1 MRIFLIFLYLFGY
14 IATGWAAPQT
24 TAQHDTPFSF
34 NVAAIDS
41 THIRFTWQVAE
52 DHYLY
57 RDKLRIQSHTPEINL
72 GYVDLP
78 IGQVRNDSVFG
89 QVAVYQQAGYV
100 DIPVVNTLT
109 TDQATAFTISYQGCP
124 DIGQCAPMQ
133 YADVAIQMPSHSKAA
148 NISRAGDTDFLD
160 PEVAF
165 IFNAKVN
172 EIGQLLVTWH
182 IAEHYY
188 LYKNKIKFSTSSGV
202 LAAAQFP
209 EAVIKN
215 DVAYGETP
223 VYYNELTI
231 TLPWVNYPSTND
243 INLTVTYQGCAN
255 AGLCYP
261 PQDKS
266 VTLTLPSQPVQ
277 TVQNEIL
284 KPATTDLSSALQAW
298 QNNSLDIPSSATQS
312 SGLLNF
318 DTKATTQN
326 SSALPSNTDF
336 LDPEVAFTLSARSP
350 DKNTVIA
357 QWQIT
362 PAYYL
367 YRDKFTFTANTGE
380 KITVNYPKGKLKQD
394 PAFGE
399 VEVYEQAILTIPL
412 TLDSSASDV
421 VITVGY
427 QGCADAGL
435 CYPPMDKAL
444 AITLGDNQVVI
455 AAPVEDFVENAP
467 TISTPA
473 KQTGLKN
480 APPLSEQDKIAFA
493 LANNNIFYTLMALFG
508 LGVLLSFTPCVFPM
522 IPILSSIIIGQKE
535 NITTHRAFIVSLVYV
550 LAMSVTYTIAGVF
563 TGLLGE
569 NLQAVFQTPWMLISF
584 SLVFVA
590 LAFSMF
596 GFYELQLP
604 VSLQNKLMEL
614 SNRQEGGTLVG
625 VAIMGLLSALIVG
638 PCVAAPLAGILIYI
652 GQTGDALFGGTALFF
667 LSLGMG
673 LPLLLIGVSAG
684 RFLPKA
690 GEWMEAV
697 KSVFGVLMLALAI
710 WMLERILSAQ
720 ITLLLWASFLIICSI
735 YMGVLDHLHAGV
747 SGWRRLWKGLGLVM
761 LIYGIILMF
770 GAASGHQSIFQP
782 LEKFTQRQTIGT
794 STAASAHE
802 KFQQIKGIAGLE
814 TALQQAKTT
823 GKMVMFDFYAD
834 WCISCKEMET
844 LTFSHPDVMALFE
857 KIQLVQ
863 ADVTANDAEDKALYK
878 KFGIFGPPAI
888 LFFDGTGKEL
898 KEYRVIGF
906 MPADKFSKHLTQ
918 VLAQ

>member
-1 MRIFLIFLYLFGY
+1 MRTFLIFLYLFGH
-14 IATGWAAPQT
+14 IVTGWAASQAT
-24 TAQHDTPFSF
+24 TQHPSPFSF
-34 NVAAIDS
+34 NVVAVDS
-41 THIRFTWQVAE
+41 THVRFTWQVAE
-52 DHYLY
+52 KHYLY
-57 RDKLRIQSHTPEINL
+57 RDKLRIQSHAPEVNL

-89 QVAVYQQAGYV
+89 QVVVYQQAGYV
-100 DIPVVNTLT
+100 DIPVVNTLD
-109 TDQATAFTISYQGCP
+109 TDQVITFTVNYQGCP

-133 YADVAIQMPSHSKAA
+133 YIDVTTKMPSHSKAVNTA
-148 NISRAGDTDFLD
+148 HAGKVDFLD

-165 IFNAKVN
+165 IFDSKINEAGELIATWKIAKD
-172 EIGQLLVTWH
+172 
-182 IAEHYY
+182 YY
-188 LYKNKIKFSTSSGV
+188 LYKNKIAFSTSSGN
-202 LAAAQFP
+202 LATAQFP
-209 EAVIKN
+209 KAIIKN
-215 DVAYGETP
+215 DVAYGKTP
-223 VYYNELTI
+223 VYYNELVV
-231 TLPWVNYPSTND
+231 TLPWETYPDAEEISLN
-243 INLTVTYQGCAN
+243 VTYQGCAD

-261 PQDKS
+261 PQTKTT
-266 VTLTLPSQPVQ
+266 TLTLPTKPIQAAK
-277 TVQNEIL
+277 TEIL
-284 KPATTDLSSALQAW
+284 KPTANDLGATLQAW
-298 QNNSLDIPSSATQS
+298 QNNSLDTTSTHAQS
-312 SGLLNF
+312 SSLLNF
-318 DTKATTQN
+318 DTNTPAQN
-326 SSALPSNTDF
+326 TSALPSNTDF
-336 LDPEVAFTLSARSP
+336 LDPDVAFTLSARSP

-367 YRDKFTFTANTGE
+367 YRDKFTFTADTGE
-380 KITVNYPKGKLKQD
+380 KITIDYPKAKLKQD

-412 TLDSSASDV
+412 KLESKQSDV

-427 QGCADAGL
+427 QGCAEAGL
-435 CYPPMDKAL
+435 CYPPIDKTL
-444 AITLGDNQVVI
+444 AITLGDNKVVI
-455 AAPVEDFVENAP
+455 AAPIDEFAEDAP
-467 TISTPA
+467 TITASE
-473 KQTGLKN
+473 KQTEIKD

-522 IPILSSIIIGQKE
+522 IPILSSIIIGQEK
-535 NITTHRAFIVSLVYV
+535 NITTRHAFIVSLVYV

-690 GEWMEAV
+690 GEWMESV
-697 KSVFGVLMLALAI
+697 KSTFGVLMLALAI
-710 WMLERILSAQ
+710 WMLERILAPQ
-720 ITLLLWASFLIICSI
+720 ITLVLWASLLIICSI

-761 LIYGIILMF
+761 LVYGIILMF
-770 GAASGHQSIFQP
+770 GAASGHTSLFQP
-782 LEKFTQRQTIGT
+782 LEKFTQTHVSGT
-794 STAASAHE
+794 NTSSSEHPQ
-802 KFQQIKGIAGLE
+802 FQQIKGISGLE
-814 TALQQAKTT
+814 TALQQAQSQEKI
-823 GKMVMFDFYAD
+823 VMFDFYAD
-834 WCISCKEMET
+834 WCVSCKEMEKF
-844 LTFSHPDVMALFE
+844 TFSDPNVMALFE

-863 ADVTANDAEDKALYK
+863 ADVTANDVEDKALYK

-888 LFFDGTGKEL
+888 LFFDKTGQEL
-898 KEYRVIGF
+898 KNYRVVGF